1 MAIRQANRR
10 HDVVAV
16 QITDRFEAE
25 LPSLG
30 RLLLED
36 AETGEVIEVN
46 TASATH
52 RGRFAQA
59 RTQAQSELDRSLRS
73 AGVDAIRLRTGEPYG
88 AALGRFFETRERR
101 RMRG

>member
-1 MAIRQANRR
+1 
-10 HDVVAV
+10 VVAV

-25 LPSLG
+25 LPALG

-46 TASATH
+46 TASASH
-52 RGRFAQA
+52 RNRFAETRA
-59 RTQAQSELDRSLRS
+59 AAQVDLERGFRS
-73 AGVDAIRLRTGEPYG
+73 ARVDAIKLRTGEPYA

-101 RMRG
+101 RLHG